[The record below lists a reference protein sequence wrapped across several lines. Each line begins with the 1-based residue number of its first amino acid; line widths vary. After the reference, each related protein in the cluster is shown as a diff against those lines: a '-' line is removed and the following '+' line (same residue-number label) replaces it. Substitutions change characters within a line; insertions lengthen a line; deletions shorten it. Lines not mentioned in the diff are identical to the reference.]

1 MLTGSTPSGGELS
14 ILSPNAVLGVGP
26 CPQPRPSQHLSAK
39 ITGYRF
45 RWRGEATVTGEKK
58 MEGTVMKDAAAED
71 IAARLSSLEGLYF
84 PRAVQSTTA
93 SSDQRKSILLDLLR
107 RDPAVF
113 LERYGSQ
120 LSLDELLAFDA
131 LKHDYEVDWHLKN
144 LRKKISPTSGELKSR
159 SVAVR
164 NRRLAYLNKLV
175 SEGQYFSEDAMRDRE
190 PYLHHEDSDEM
201 AEEAALVSRIR
212 EEQQRLGVAECD
224 WVGNENMEES
234 EEESEQEEVETE
246 DEEEE
251 EEKQTG
257 ASSSLAEAGG
267 AENKQG
273 TVLPPEEM
281 QEMMEQ
287 FTSIMQQKFL
297 SGEDHEHLDYTKI
310 DNDENLDDHWLRE
323 VGLDAEEKYFG
334 ESPKRRV
341 NNLETREKL
350 GLNKLPKPDSR
361 TNEPLPESAD
371 AYQKIEMEKA
381 KQDDGLADLSDLL
394 GELKNMAIDM
404 GTEIERFS
412 FISLNYCT
420 YIFSM
425 SIPR

>member
-1 MLTGSTPSGGELS
+1 M
-14 ILSPNAVLGVGP
+14 
-26 CPQPRPSQHLSAK
+26 RPSQHLSAK

-45 RWRGEATVTGEKK
+45 RWRGEATVTGEKE
-58 MEGTVMKDAAAED
+58 MEGTVMEDAAAED

-107 RDPAVF
+107 RDPAIF
-113 LERYGSQ
+113 LERYGLQ

-144 LRKKISPTSGELKSR
+144 LRKKISPTSEELKSR

-175 SEGQYFSEDAMRDRE
+175 SEGQYFSEDDIRDRE
-190 PYLHHEDSDEM
+190 PYLHHEYVGKFQDSMSRNMARPGERWSETLM
-201 AEEAALVSRIR
+201 RRAEEAALVSRIR

-234 EEESEQEEVETE
+234 EEESEQEEVET
-246 DEEEE
+246 EEE

-334 ESPKRRV
+334 
-341 NNLETREKL
+341 
-350 GLNKLPKPDSR
+350 
-361 TNEPLPESAD
+361 
-371 AYQKIEMEKA
+371 
-381 KQDDGLADLSDLL
+381 DD
-394 GELKNMAIDM
+394 
-404 GTEIERFS
+404 
-412 FISLNYCT
+412 
-420 YIFSM
+420 
-425 SIPR
+425 

>member
-1 MLTGSTPSGGELS
+1 
-14 ILSPNAVLGVGP
+14 
-26 CPQPRPSQHLSAK
+26 
-39 ITGYRF
+39 
-45 RWRGEATVTGEKK
+45 
-58 MEGTVMKDAAAED
+58 MKDAAAED

-334 ESPKRRV
+334 
-341 NNLETREKL
+341 
-350 GLNKLPKPDSR
+350 
-361 TNEPLPESAD
+361 
-371 AYQKIEMEKA
+371 
-381 KQDDGLADLSDLL
+381 DD
-394 GELKNMAIDM
+394 
-404 GTEIERFS
+404 
-412 FISLNYCT
+412 
-420 YIFSM
+420 
-425 SIPR
+425 

>member
-1 MLTGSTPSGGELS
+1 MIS
-14 ILSPNAVLGVGP
+14 
-26 CPQPRPSQHLSAK
+26 
-39 ITGYRF
+39 
-45 RWRGEATVTGEKK
+45 
-58 MEGTVMKDAAAED
+58 
-71 IAARLSSLEGLYF
+71 
-84 PRAVQSTTA
+84 
-93 SSDQRKSILLDLLR
+93 
-107 RDPAVF
+107 
-113 LERYGSQ
+113 ERYGSQ

-190 PYLHHEDSDEM
+190 PYLHHEYVGKFQDSMSRNMARPGERWSETLM
-201 AEEAALVSRIR
+201 RRAEEAALVSRIR
-212 EEQQRLGVAECD
+212 EEQQRLGVTECD
-224 WVGNENMEES
+224 WVGNEKMEES

-251 EEKQTG
+251 DEKQTG
-257 ASSSLAEAGG
+257 ASSSLAEVTCFLLCMLVYSIVVQNPLLHFSSFDYFQAGR

-273 TVLPPEEM
+273 TGLPPEEM
-281 QEMMEQ
+281 QEMMDQ

-334 ESPKRRV
+334 
-341 NNLETREKL
+341 
-350 GLNKLPKPDSR
+350 
-361 TNEPLPESAD
+361 
-371 AYQKIEMEKA
+371 
-381 KQDDGLADLSDLL
+381 DD
-394 GELKNMAIDM
+394 
-404 GTEIERFS
+404 
-412 FISLNYCT
+412 
-420 YIFSM
+420 
-425 SIPR
+425 

>member
-1 MLTGSTPSGGELS
+1 
-14 ILSPNAVLGVGP
+14 
-26 CPQPRPSQHLSAK
+26 
-39 ITGYRF
+39 
-45 RWRGEATVTGEKK
+45 
-58 MEGTVMKDAAAED
+58 MEGRVLKDATAEE
-71 IAARLSSLEGLYF
+71 IAARLSSIDDLYF
-84 PRAVQSTTA
+84 PRAVQSTAA

-113 LERYGSQ
+113 LERYGTQ
-120 LSLDELLAFDA
+120 LSVDELLAFDA

-144 LRKKISPTSGELKSR
+144 LRKKISPTSEELKSR

-190 PYLHHEDSDEM
+190 PYLHHEYVGKFQDSMSRNMARPGERWSETLM
-201 AEEAALVSRIR
+201 RRAEEAALVSRIR

-224 WVGNENMEES
+224 WVGNEKMEES

-246 DEEEE
+246 DEEEG

-257 ASSSLAEAGG
+257 ASSSLAEAGR

-273 TVLPPEEM
+273 TGLPPEEM
-281 QEMMEQ
+281 QEMMDQ

-334 ESPKRRV
+334 
-341 NNLETREKL
+341 
-350 GLNKLPKPDSR
+350 
-361 TNEPLPESAD
+361 
-371 AYQKIEMEKA
+371 
-381 KQDDGLADLSDLL
+381 DD
-394 GELKNMAIDM
+394 
-404 GTEIERFS
+404 
-412 FISLNYCT
+412 
-420 YIFSM
+420 
-425 SIPR
+425 

>member
-1 MLTGSTPSGGELS
+1 
-14 ILSPNAVLGVGP
+14 
-26 CPQPRPSQHLSAK
+26 
-39 ITGYRF
+39 
-45 RWRGEATVTGEKK
+45 
-58 MEGTVMKDAAAED
+58 MKDAAAED
-71 IAARLSSLEGLYF
+71 IAARLSTLEGLYF

-120 LSLDELLAFDA
+120 LSVDELLEFDA

-144 LRKKISPTSGELKSR
+144 LRKKISPTSEELKSR

-190 PYLHHEDSDEM
+190 PYLHHEYVGMFQDSMGRNMARPGERWSETLM
-201 AEEAALVSRIR
+201 RRAEEAALVTRIR

-224 WVGNENMEES
+224 WVGNEKMEES

-251 EEKQTG
+251 EEKPIV
-257 ASSSLAEAGG
+257 ASSSLAEAGR

-273 TVLPPEEM
+273 TGLPPEEM
-281 QEMMEQ
+281 QEMMDQ

-334 ESPKRRV
+334 
-341 NNLETREKL
+341 
-350 GLNKLPKPDSR
+350 
-361 TNEPLPESAD
+361 
-371 AYQKIEMEKA
+371 
-381 KQDDGLADLSDLL
+381 DD
-394 GELKNMAIDM
+394 
-404 GTEIERFS
+404 
-412 FISLNYCT
+412 
-420 YIFSM
+420 
-425 SIPR
+425 

>member
-1 MLTGSTPSGGELS
+1 
-14 ILSPNAVLGVGP
+14 
-26 CPQPRPSQHLSAK
+26 
-39 ITGYRF
+39 
-45 RWRGEATVTGEKK
+45 
-58 MEGTVMKDAAAED
+58 MKDAAAED
-71 IAARLSSLEGLYF
+71 IAARLSTLEGLYF

-113 LERYGSQ
+113 LERYGTQ
-120 LSLDELLAFDA
+120 LSVDELLAFDA

-144 LRKKISPTSGELKSR
+144 LRKKISPTSEELKSR

-190 PYLHHEDSDEM
+190 PYLHHEYVGKFQDSMGRNMARPGERWSETLM
-201 AEEAALVSRIR
+201 RRAEEAAL
-212 EEQQRLGVAECD
+212 
-224 WVGNENMEES
+224 ES

-251 EEKQTG
+251 EEKPIV
-257 ASSSLAEAGG
+257 ASSSLAEAGR

-273 TVLPPEEM
+273 TGLPPEEM
-281 QEMMEQ
+281 QEMMDQ

-334 ESPKRRV
+334 
-341 NNLETREKL
+341 
-350 GLNKLPKPDSR
+350 
-361 TNEPLPESAD
+361 
-371 AYQKIEMEKA
+371 
-381 KQDDGLADLSDLL
+381 DD
-394 GELKNMAIDM
+394 
-404 GTEIERFS
+404 
-412 FISLNYCT
+412 
-420 YIFSM
+420 
-425 SIPR
+425 

>member
-1 MLTGSTPSGGELS
+1 M
-14 ILSPNAVLGVGP
+14 
-26 CPQPRPSQHLSAK
+26 RPSQHLSAK

-45 RWRGEATVTGEKK
+45 RWRGEATVTGEKE
-58 MEGTVMKDAAAED
+58 MEGTVMEDAAAED

-107 RDPAVF
+107 RDPAIF
-113 LERYGSQ
+113 LERYGLQ

-144 LRKKISPTSGELKSR
+144 LRKKISPTSEELKSR

-175 SEGQYFSEDAMRDRE
+175 SEGQYFSEDDIRDRE
-190 PYLHHEDSDEM
+190 PYLHHEYVGKFQDSMSRNMARPGERWSETLM
-201 AEEAALVSRIR
+201 RRAEEAAL
-212 EEQQRLGVAECD
+212 
-224 WVGNENMEES
+224 ES

-246 DEEEE
+246 EEEEE

-334 ESPKRRV
+334 
-341 NNLETREKL
+341 
-350 GLNKLPKPDSR
+350 
-361 TNEPLPESAD
+361 
-371 AYQKIEMEKA
+371 
-381 KQDDGLADLSDLL
+381 DD
-394 GELKNMAIDM
+394 
-404 GTEIERFS
+404 
-412 FISLNYCT
+412 
-420 YIFSM
+420 
-425 SIPR
+425 